1 MSASHMGKNQLNP
14 VLQRLINEI
23 YDTGLY
29 TDQWSPGINVPIFEK
44 GNREDPANC
53 TLITFTSAMSI
64 LFTYMLHQRI
74 NDLLE
79 GSGILPQVESGYKKG
94 YITTDST
101 FVLNTTLGF
110 CIESFKHLCFGFI
123 DFLKA
128 FDKSDRVTLNRK
140 LKNSVTLVINTE
152 SD

>member
-1 MSASHMGKNQLNP
+1 MSASHMGKKQLKP
-14 VLQRLINEI
+14 ILQLLINEI

-53 TLITFTSAMSI
+53 TGISLTSAMSI

-79 GSGILPQVESGYKKG
+79 RSGILPQVESGYKKG
-94 YITTDST
+94 YITTDAT
-101 FVLNTTLGF
+101 FVLNTTLVF
-110 CIESFKHLCFGFI
+110 CIASFKHLLFH
-123 DFLKA
+123 
-128 FDKSDRVTLNRK
+128 
-140 LKNSVTLVINTE
+140 
-152 SD
+152 